1 MLSLNLSAFFAH
13 FLINGMCFGMKS
25 HQYVV
30 ISGINPREC
39 ALIGAC
45 WKKGNCIYPANAQ
58 GQPTVRSSNDK
69 PGNRQLSANLFGQP
83 LCARFDDSTV
93 DKFLSSYHLCLSIG
107 CASNVDRKTL
117 RDKLI
122 EAGRQAFGPSYS
134 PAFHQYLQ
142 KVYSGEARPD
152 NYRKV
157 IQRLK
162 NPIFP
167 GPFPFPPIGPLPP
180 LPPLGPAGPG
190 GIPPILP
197 FALAVNSD
205 GSGGGKSFGLGGPG
219 QGNIG
224 YPPSGGGFPPIGPY
238 PPPPPPNQCPYNQ
251 QNYRYPGVKPLTGSF
266 SGCCKKPICYLP
278 KTDLYNP
285 YSGISTYLSQWS
297 DWTDCTVSC
306 GGGDQNRTRK
316 CIGKY
321 CDPNNPGGL
330 IIQTRTCN
338 AHPCPR
344 YGPWGRWT
352 PCSKTCAG
360 GVTKRERACIGK
372 GKCQG
377 PSEET
382 QPCRTG
388 RCPTFSYTSWS
399 KCSSTCGKGIKTRTR
414 RCINGGDYG
423 CPPGR
428 RDERPCQHFNGELVN
443 TCNQSTCCYTTQCQQ
458 YDGSPGCCESKT
470 TSSTGTRCYS
480 GNCLYHPYTQCRQ
493 VEPLNPF
500 SLDLSSR
507 K

>member
-1 MLSLNLSAFFAH
+1 MTSNH
-13 FLINGMCFGMKS
+13 
-25 HQYVV
+25 YVV
-30 ISGINPREC
+30 VSDINPREC

-83 LCARFDDSTV
+83 ICARFDDSTV
-93 DKFLSSYHLCLSIG
+93 DKFLSSYHQCLSTG

-117 RDKLI
+117 QDKLI

-157 IQRLK
+157 IQRLR

-167 GPFPFPPIGPLPP
+167 GPFPFPFPPVLPNLPHLPGPSIIPFSLESN
-180 LPPLGPAGPG
+180 AG
-190 GIPPILP
+190 
-197 FALAVNSD
+197 
-205 GSGGGKSFGLGGPG
+205 GSRSFGLGGGAG
-219 QGNIG
+219 QGNSG
-224 YPPSGGGFPPIGPY
+224 YPPSGGVFPFPPVYPR
-238 PPPPPPNQCPYNQ
+238 PPPSNRCPYNQ

-266 SGCCKKPICYLP
+266 SGCCRKPVCYLP

-297 DWTDCTVSC
+297 EWTDCTVSC

-316 CIGKY
+316 CIGAY

-344 YGPWGRWT
+344 YDNWGRWT
-352 PCSKTCAG
+352 PCSKSCAG
-360 GVTKRERACIGK
+360 GIRKRERTCIGK

-377 PSEET
+377 PSEESA
-382 QPCRTG
+382 PCQTG
-388 RCPTFSYTSWS
+388 TCPTFEYTSWS
-399 KCSSTCGKGIKTRTR
+399 KCSSTCGKGVQTRTR
-414 RCINGGDYG
+414 KCIHGGAYG

-428 RDERPCQHFNGELVN
+428 RDERPCQHFNGRLVN
-443 TCNQSTCCYTTQCQQ
+443 TCDQSTCCYTTQCQQ
-458 YDGSPGCCESKT
+458 YDGRPGCCASQKT
-470 TSSTGTRCYS
+470 SLTGTRCYQDACS
-480 GNCLYHPYTQCRQ
+480 LNLYARCNSLPDPINPYS
-493 VEPLNPF
+493 LN
-500 SLDLSSR
+500 LD
-507 K
+507 